1 MEINIKK
8 EENKKALL
16 NSKEKENQVN
26 TDHVHIKQKKIN
38 ERILLEWSNI
48 NYTIDLDNKKPNKKV
63 AHMEI
68 RNPQSQLTQE
78 NPTSTQE
85 RWSDHTSH
93 VIDSNKI
100 EIENENENNRLS
112 NGYQST
118 SAEDQYSKSNKKII
132 LNNIQGF
139 ALPNELLA
147 IVGPSGCGKTSLL
160 NIIASRQLP
169 NDKKHH
175 ITRDVKFFFLNLFI

>member
-1 MEINIKK
+1 MEINTKK

-16 NSKEKENQVN
+16 NSKENENQVN
-26 TDHVHIKQKKIN
+26 TDHVHLKHKKIN

-78 NPTSTQE
+78 NPTSTPE
-85 RWSDHTSH
+85 RWSNHTSH
-93 VIDSNKI
+93 VIDSNK
-100 EIENENENNRLS
+100 IENENENNRLS

-118 SAEDQYSKSNKKII
+118 SAEDESSKSNKKII

-169 NDKKHH
+169 NDKKHN
-175 ITRDVKFFFLNLFI
+175 ITRDVTIFFLTYFI